1 MSARPVPAASVTIG
15 ILGSG
20 LDEDGIVQ
28 HPETRTAIL
37 GVVLRALQRH
47 HAAATSLGV
56 LHREDRGTE

>member
-1 MSARPVPAASVTIG
+1 MSARAVRAASVTIG

-37 GVVLRALQRH
+37 GVLRALQRH

-56 LHREDRGTE
+56 FHREDRGTE